1 MDFFVIKA
9 GESLSLLLE
18 FAGIRSLLVMQDER
32 NTRGIDRSQSSSAAS
47 LSCFEDSRWLNLMD
61 VSINYHRAT
70 IVHTN
75 PDTHTKI
82 GFINQTMVQS

>member
-1 MDFFVIKA
+1 MDFIAIKA
-9 GESLSLLLE
+9 EESLSLLLE
-18 FAGIRSLLVMQDER
+18 FAGIRALCVLQDGR
-32 NTRGIDRSQSSSAAS
+32 DMRGTNRSQSSSVAS
-47 LSCFEDSRWLNLMD
+47 LSCFKDLRWLSLIE

-82 GFINQTMVQS
+82 GFINETMVT